1 MLVAYLHQNKAI
13 IKQYINTEGNDK
25 NIPRKINMNNNSNRS
40 PKYGGNITSQI
51 QKQKMMNINN
61 NGNIGPQNSNIQ
73 DNNFNKNYED
83 MKFLI
88 GNNQIYNYKN

>member
-1 MLVAYLHQNKAI
+1 
-13 IKQYINTEGNDK
+13 
-25 NIPRKINMNNNSNRS
+25 
-40 PKYGGNITSQI
+40 
-51 QKQKMMNINN
+51 MMNINK

>member
-1 MLVAYLHQNKAI
+1 MLAAYLHQNNAI
-13 IKQYINTEGNDK
+13 IKQYINTEGNNK
-25 NIPRKINMNNNSNRS
+25 NIQRKINMNNNSNRS
-40 PKYGGNITSQI
+40 PKYGGN
-51 QKQKMMNINN
+51 K

-73 DNNFNKNYED
+73 DNNFNKNYAD